1 MRKKK
6 ETLIS
11 LNLIRIFTLCS
22 LKIRMTWQHVF
33 VVYNLQ
39 SEKKFLHEIRSIRML
54 IGNFIH
60 QICHMS
66 NNLKIMF
73 LRSLFWWLFH
83 IAHTPFIIE
92 LVYYANEC
100 TKKKR
105 QGYPLC
111 ISVLINTLIYLF
123 FVLSLH
129 VTASIPLSFPSNT
142 STQYCPSS
150 V

>member
-6 ETLIS
+6 EALLS

-39 SEKKFLHEIRSIRML
+39 SKKKFLQEIRSIRML

-60 QICHMS
+60 QICHMI

-73 LRSLFWWLFH
+73 LCSLFWWLFH

-92 LVYYANEC
+92 LVHYANGC
-100 TKKKR
+100 TKKR
-105 QGYPLC
+105 QGYPSR

>member
-6 ETLIS
+6 ETLLS

-39 SEKKFLHEIRSIRML
+39 SEKKFLQEIRSIRML

-60 QICHMS
+60 QICHMI

-83 IAHTPFIIE
+83 IDHTPFIID
-92 LVYYANEC
+92 LYIMRMSVQ
-100 TKKKR
+100 KKR
-105 QGYPLC
+105 QRYAKGIP
-111 ISVLINTLIYLF
+111 VLINTLIYLF

>member
-39 SEKKFLHEIRSIRML
+39 SEKKFLQEIRSIRMI

-100 TKKKR
+100 TKKR

>member
-92 LVYYANEC
+92 LLYYANDC
-100 TKKKR
+100 KKKKKT
-105 QGYPLC
+105 GIPFVYLC
-111 ISVLINTLIYLF
+111 PYKHSNL
-123 FVLSLH
+123 FVLCAFLACYSEY
-129 VTASIPLSFPSNT
+129 SIIVSK
-142 STQYCPSS
+142 
-150 V
+150 

>member
-6 ETLIS
+6 ETLLS

-39 SEKKFLHEIRSIRML
+39 SEKKFLQEIRSIRML

-60 QICHMS
+60 QICHMI

-83 IAHTPFIIE
+83 IDHTPFIIE

-100 TKKKR
+100 TKKR
-105 QGYPLC
+105 QRYAKGIP
-111 ISVLINTLIYLF
+111 VLINTLIYLF